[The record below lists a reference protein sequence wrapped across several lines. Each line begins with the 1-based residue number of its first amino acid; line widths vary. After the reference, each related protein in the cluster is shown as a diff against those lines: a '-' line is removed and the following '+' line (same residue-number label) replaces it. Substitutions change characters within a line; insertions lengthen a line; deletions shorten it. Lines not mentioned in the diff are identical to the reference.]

1 MSLPPNLP
9 NILVIEDNAWMQEI
23 LMQYLS
29 DHYAVKLCADGL
41 DAYAQ
46 LQSGYLPDII
56 ISDLYIPGLSGL
68 ELLQQLKTGEFF
80 SSIPV
85 IILSGD
91 GTAETRVKCF
101 EAGVDDYVV
110 KPFNPQE
117 LGLRIKAV
125 LRRIGKSF

>member
-1 MSLPPNLP
+1 MSLSPNLP
-9 NILVIEDNAWMQEI
+9 DILVIEDNAWMQEI

-29 DHYAVKLCADGL
+29 SHYQVKLCSNGL
-41 DAYAQ
+41 DAFAQ

-56 ISDLYIPGLSGL
+56 ISDLYIPGISGL
-68 ELLQQLKTGEFF
+68 ELLQQIKTGVFF

-91 GTAETRVKCF
+91 SSAETRVKCF

-117 LGLRIKAV
+117 LDLRIKAV
-125 LRRIGKSF
+125 LRRIGKPF